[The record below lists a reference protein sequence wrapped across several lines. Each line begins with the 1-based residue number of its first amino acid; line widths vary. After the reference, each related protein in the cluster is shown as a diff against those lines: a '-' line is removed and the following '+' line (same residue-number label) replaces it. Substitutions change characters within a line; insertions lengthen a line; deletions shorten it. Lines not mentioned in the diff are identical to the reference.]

1 MTGPRVLSTDDLVLC
16 GGTVWGA
23 GFRDMVDAASAA
35 GFQGLSF
42 YLSDYERAR
51 QDGWTDAG
59 LGALLDDHGLAVA
72 ELDGHMDWLPAPGVD
87 APSVPRFLA
96 AASAL
101 GARSITA
108 LEVAGRSIGADVSFA
123 EAADAFAV
131 LCDQAAEAGLLVHIE
146 YFPWSGIADL
156 ATAYEVA
163 RLAGR
168 PNGGVMMDVW
178 HHVRGPDAGTVDLDV
193 PAGAILAVQVGDV
206 LDTPAPSVRDEAM
219 HDRLLPG
226 EGAGHVA
233 VILKALRDQGCTA
246 PMEVEVYSDHLAALP
261 ARQAAQLAGDAL
273 RAVLGV
279 AGLR

>member
-1 MTGPRVLSTDDLVLC
+1 MTGSRVLSTDDLVLC
-16 GGTVWGA
+16 GGTVRGA

-146 YFPWSGIADL
+146 YFPWSGIADM

-178 HHVRGPDAGTVDLDV
+178 HHVRGPDAGTVDLGV

-246 PMEVEVYSDHLAALP
+246 PMEVEVYSDRLAALP